1 LDDDGQSVEPIYY
14 VPVIPMVL
22 VNGTK
27 GIGTGFSTEIMCYSP
42 TQIIA
47 YLRHKLMG
55 AMGASAPAPTIEPF
69 YKNFR
74 GEIRRVG
81 DSKYLFKGCYT
92 ILDEKKVRITE
103 LPIGTWTDN
112 YKKFLENLIEPPA
125 GSKDKD
131 GAASSAPI
139 VKEYNDMSTDTHVDI
154 TVTMAAN
161 IIKTYSEK
169 AAEYDCTMLEKVLG
183 LYATQSTTN
192 MNLFDANE
200 KLVKYGNAEEIADSY
215 SVTRLAFYGKRKDA
229 LIAGLRKELMVLSNR
244 ARYITELLEDTI
256 DLRRKTNKQL
266 VELLKERKYDSMD
279 AQSGD
284 EKGEDDS
291 LSSSSSGQGYKY
303 LLKLPMDSVSEE
315 NVKKLLNEKEK
326 KEAELSELTSKTV
339 EQMWLKDLEELE
351 VEYNKFI
358 EATTYSATGESAAK
372 VGAVKVKKAK
382 AK

>member
-1 LDDDGQSVEPIYY
+1 
-14 VPVIPMVL
+14 
-22 VNGTK
+22 
-27 GIGTGFSTEIMCYSP
+27 
-42 TQIIA
+42 
-47 YLRHKLMG
+47 
-55 AMGASAPAPTIEPF
+55 
-69 YKNFR
+69 
-74 GEIRRVG
+74 
-81 DSKYLFKGCYT
+81 
-92 ILDEKKVRITE
+92 
-103 LPIGTWTDN
+103 
-112 YKKFLENLIEPPA
+112 
-125 GSKDKD
+125 
-131 GAASSAPI
+131 
-139 VKEYNDMSTDTHVDI
+139 
-154 TVTMAAN
+154 
-161 IIKTYSEK
+161 
-169 AAEYDCTMLEKVLG
+169 
-183 LYATQSTTN
+183 
-192 MNLFDANE
+192 
-200 KLVKYGNAEEIADSY
+200 
-215 SVTRLAFYGKRKDA
+215 
-229 LIAGLRKELMVLSNR
+229 
-244 ARYITELLEDTI
+244 LEDTI